1 MSQVLLTGAT
11 GLVGGHL
18 LRLLQNEPRISTIAA
33 PTRRPLA
40 PAEGVFN
47 PYDPQLTDALAQVVD
62 PVDIVF
68 CCLGTT
74 RREAGSKEAFVH
86 ADFTLVVDTA
96 LTGKRLGAQHMLV
109 VSAMGANAHSPFFYN
124 RVKGEMEAALIEQ
137 GWPRLTIARPS
148 MLSGEREKNGPMRP
162 SSNRCSDSYR
172 GTGNPLRHA
181 TWRLPCWRRRCRPL
195 TKGCKF
201 CHRPSCGSAPRGRR
215 NSGLQTQASGVVFT
229 ASIHIHIS
237 CWGMLWLVSLHLR
250 RRHHFN
256 GGNPRFSFSS

>member
-47 PYDPQLTDALAQVVD
+47 PHNPQLTDALAQVVD

-86 ADFTLVVDTA
+86 ADYTLVVDTA

-137 GWPRLTIARPS
+137 DWPRLTIARPS
-148 MLSGEREKNGPMRP
+148 MLSGEREKDGRSDLPRTIVPALAGNWKSIAARDVAIALLAEALSPTHEGVRILT
-162 SSNRCSDSYR
+162 SSE
-172 GTGNPLRHA
+172 LRERA
-181 TWRLPCWRRRCRPL
+181 AR
-195 TKGCKF
+195 
-201 CHRPSCGSAPRGRR
+201 
-215 NSGLQTQASGVVFT
+215 QAE
-229 ASIHIHIS
+229 
-237 CWGMLWLVSLHLR
+237 
-250 RRHHFN
+250 
-256 GGNPRFSFSS
+256 